1 MTVAAHPSRDRYA
14 DAARRTALH
23 RWRAALAAA
32 ILTIGMIAVGP
43 APAAQAM
50 VQIGSA
56 SGYPGDS
63 VQVKVQNTVAGA
75 PNSAWTVTAPPG
87 TTVTAASG
95 ASASGTSPFGC
106 SLTATGASCGPSNAA
121 GWAAGNIVT
130 MTLAIAPNRAAGLV
144 TGFSFTP
151 VDEGSFRV
159 TVLPP
164 PAPTIASPVEGSRS
178 LDDAPVITGD
188 KRSGNA
194 ASVSIDGAPA
204 CSIPAD
210 ASTTWSCQSPVLAPG
225 QHAAT
230 AIQTSPAGDASPVS
244 ATRTFD
250 VLEPAALALA
260 QTGPTIAVPT
270 VPIERTITVTNNGP
284 GTAVAADVS
293 IDLGDFPATTC
304 RIDGTSQDCSTL
316 SAGVALGDLASGRQV
331 PIVIDGVVPAG
342 TAAGTSYT
350 LGAILQSLSDAA
362 SPVTS
367 TETITVSAPEA
378 PRIASPAN
386 GSQTTSTAPGV
397 SGDGAIAGATVSVT
411 GPAGLVCTAT
421 ASISGAWSCTPAS
434 TFALGAVPLR
444 ATQSIGGLTSPAATS
459 VFTVVAVPV
468 TPPAPP
474 APAPAPSRPAPRPT
488 TPPSPPATPAPAPI
502 PAPVQPPRPAPT
514 ATPKTAALP
523 MDFTFA
529 ASRID
534 PGTVGVMRGTLGA
547 NASAQTVDV
556 TLTGRVGSGMIYRS
570 VALRDG
576 GSCTVLTTTF
586 SCTITLAPGQS
597 AELEL
602 RLYADALNAPDTA
615 RQQLV
620 ATSSLAAQSNAM
632 TSTITVGG
640 TNESAA
646 LAASFSTF
654 PITTFPGAFG
664 PLLALLLLALAATE
678 TEKQRRRRAAAATR
692 PSPTAPEPPR
702 SEP

>member
-1 MTVAAHPSRDRYA
+1 MTSDAHPSRGRYRG
-14 DAARRTALH
+14 AAERVTFRG
-23 RWRAALAAA
+23 WWAALAASV
-32 ILTIGMIAVGP
+32 LVIGMVAAGP
-43 APAAQAM
+43 VPTAQAM
-50 VQIGSA
+50 TQIGAASA
-56 SGYPGDS
+56 YPGDS
-63 VQVKVQNTVAGA
+63 VQVQVQNTVAGA
-75 PNSAWTVTAPPG
+75 PGSFWTITAPPG

-95 ASASGTSPFGC
+95 ASASGSFPFTC
-106 SLTATGASCGPSNAA
+106 SLAPSGASCGPSSAG

-130 MTLAIAPNRAAGLV
+130 MTLAIDPGRAAGLA
-144 TGFSFTP
+144 TGFTSIP

-164 PAPTIASPVEGSRS
+164 PAPTIASPAEGSRS
-178 LDDAPVITGD
+178 LESAPVITGD
-188 KRSGNA
+188 KRAGNT
-194 ASVSIDGAPA
+194 ASVSVDGAQA
-204 CSIPAD
+204 CAIPAD
-210 ASTTWSCQSPVLAPG
+210 ASTTWTCQSPTLAPG
-225 QHAAT
+225 QHTAT
-230 AIQTSPAGDASPVS
+230 ATQTSPAGDASPVS
-244 ATRTFD
+244 TTRTFE
-250 VLEPAALALA
+250 VLEPAALALT
-260 QTGPTIAVPT
+260 QTGPASAVPT
-270 VPIERTITVTNNGP
+270 VPVERVVTVTNTGP
-284 GTAVAADVS
+284 GTAVAASVS
-293 IDLGDFPATTC
+293 IDLGGFPATTC
-304 RIDGTSQDCSTL
+304 SIDGSVQDCSIL
-316 SAGVALGDLASGRQV
+316 AAGVPLGDLASGRQV
-331 PIVIDGVVPAG
+331 PLVIDGAVPAG
-342 TAAGTSYT
+342 TAIGTSYA
-350 LGAILQSLSDAA
+350 LVASLSSVSDAA

-367 TETITVSAPEA
+367 TETITVSAPAA
-378 PRIASPAN
+378 PRIVSPAN
-386 GSQTTSTAPGV
+386 GSQTTNTVPGV

-411 GPAGLVCTAT
+411 GPSGPVCTAA
-421 ASISGAWSCTPAS
+421 ASISGAWSCTPVS
-434 TFALGAVPLR
+434 PFALGSVPLS
-444 ATQSIGGLTSPAATS
+444 ATQSIGGVTSPAATS
-459 VFTVVAVPV
+459 AFTVVAVPV

-474 APAPAPSRPAPRPT
+474 VPSPAPSRPAPRPT
-488 TPPSPPATPAPAPI
+488 TQPSPPATPTPAPTPAPI
-502 PAPVQPPRPAPT
+502 PTPRPAPT
-514 ATPKTAALP
+514 TPQKTASLP
-523 MDFTFA
+523 MSFTFA

-556 TLTGRVGSGMIYRS
+556 VLSGRVGSGMAYRS
-570 VALRDG
+570 VSLRDG
-576 GSCTVLTTTF
+576 GVCTVLTTTF

-678 TEKQRRRRAAAATR
+678 TEKQRRRRAAAASR